1 METGFDV
8 LAHAVESYVSVKS
21 NIFSEMLSEKAIEI
35 VTECLPEI
43 KADPTN
49 VQARE
54 KYVMLV

>member
-35 VTECLPEI
+35 VTEC
-43 KADPTN
+43 AS
-49 VQARE
+49 
-54 KYVMLV
+54 